1 MTALGSRRSP
11 QSWCDIPRRSRTA
24 SGSRLE
30 ATRKTLA
37 RLAYGLL
44 WCLALVG
51 SALPALCG
59 RAYASPTDPPPPPL
73 PEMHVYASDWQPKFP
88 FPYSANR
95 KDVTEVDITAE
106 REMCQWFNAQYR
118 ELVRQIDRFGYNLLE
133 ASNDWTVGQIQAQAD
148 AVAANIDQSEA
159 FLAPRAQAL
168 TQTPDFA
175 NDVHF
180 AIYEG
185 EAFYRFW
192 QHLSNVG
199 VGIKARNTAW
209 VNGPSV
215 QRVKHWGTQ
224 IRRSHVC
231 DSA

>member
-1 MTALGSRRSP
+1 MARETHPAAD
-11 QSWCDIPRRSRTA
+11 QT
-24 SGSRLE
+24 
-30 ATRKTLA
+30 TLK
-37 RLAYGLL
+37 RLAYAFLS
-44 WCLALVG
+44 CLALAS
-51 SALPALCG
+51 SALPATTA
-59 RAYASPTDPPPPPL
+59 RAHASPSDPPDPPL
-73 PEMHVYASDWQPKFP
+73 PPVSVHASSWQPKFP

-95 KDVTEVDITAE
+95 KDVTEADITAE
-106 REMCQWFNAQYR
+106 REMCQWFSAEYR
-118 ELVRQIDRFGYNLLE
+118 ELVRQIDRLGYNLLE
-133 ASNDWTVGQIQAQAD
+133 AGNDWTVGQIQAQAD

-159 FLAPRAQAL
+159 FLAPRTQAL

-185 EAFYRFW
+185 EAFYRLW

-199 VGIKARNTAW
+199 VGIKARNTSW

-215 QRVKHWGTQ
+215 ERVKHWGSQ
-224 IRRSHVC
+224 IHRSHVC